1 MFFCF
6 LTSSPFSHSTILR
19 FQRAPKTAQDCSK
32 TVPRRSSR
40 GTFSTLKSMMDLGP
54 FWDRFWLPFGTN
66 FGHAKGSKNHQSYEF
81 GAKGPQEAPK
91 RHPKR
96 PQEASRRPPRGPQEA
111 PRGLQEAPKRAQD
124 GPKKAKEGV
133 ERAQEASQEGPGGRM
148 SWYLPVATY

>member
-1 MFFCF
+1 MF
-6 LTSSPFSHSTILR
+6 LLPEM
-19 FQRAPKTAQDCSK
+19 APKTHQDRHK

-40 GTFSTLKSMMDLGP
+40 ATFSTLRNMIDLGP
-54 FWDRFWLPFGTN
+54 FWDRFWLPFGTH
-66 FGHAKGSKNHQSYEF
+66 FGHPKGSKNHQNYEF
-81 GAKGPQEAPK
+81 GAKGPQEASK

-96 PQEASRRPPRGPQEA
+96 PQEASRTPPRGPQEA
-111 PRGLQEAPKRAQD
+111 PRGPQEAPRVLQEAPKRAQD